1 MREALF
7 FAETLIFLVAAFA
20 VAPIFQRLRSNLML
34 GYLIAGVIIGPAVF
48 DLISD
53 SKRVHK
59 IAALGVVFL
68 LFTIVLELNVD
79 RLKLIRDWILGIGT
93 AKVVVTPVVIALTAR
108 AAVIVLENAIA
119 AARVVNLLHT
129 RFSNLNINCAPATK
143 PISAA

>member
-1 MREALF
+1 
-7 FAETLIFLVAAFA
+7 
-20 VAPIFQRLRSNLML
+20 ML
-34 GYLIAGVIIGPAVF
+34 GYLIAGVIIGAVF

-79 RLKLIRDWILGIGT
+79 RLKLIRDWIFGIGT

-108 AAVIVLENAIA
+108 SVGFSWGTST
-119 AARVVNLLHT
+119 ARINLLHT